1 MATFSSGP
9 QKSFTPQDIDVWL
22 LAAAERRAALHLKAA
37 SPWPSHYL
45 QDVLTEMS
53 ALLQEACEEVRVVSA
68 QSREES
74 QAVRA
79 KGQALCA
86 RSARLLAQ
94 SAAARKRLEQFLPP
108 PPEALHEA
116 ESRVLEMFREDGK
129 QKPQ

>member
-9 QKSFTPQDIDVWL
+9 QKSFTPQDIDAWL

-53 ALLQEACEEVRVVSA
+53 DLLQEAFEEVRVMSA
-68 QSREES
+68 QTREES
-74 QAVRA
+74 QVVRA
-79 KGQALCA
+79 KGHALCE
-86 RSARLLAQ
+86 RSAHLLER
-94 SAAARKRLEQFLPP
+94 STAAREHLEQFLPP
-108 PPEALHEA
+108 PPEAIHEA
-116 ESRVLEMFREDGK
+116 ERQVLELFREDLK